1 MKLMSIPML
10 KQKIIGGIMAID
22 FEVDAQAV
30 CVGFHQRI
38 GLNLVTWWMGEENPA
53 IGFCP

>member
-1 MKLMSIPML
+1 MSIPML

-30 CVGFHQRI
+30 CVGFRQRI
-38 GLNLVTWWMGEENPA
+38 GLDLVTWWMGEENPA